1 MGEARVSL
9 NIARSVGNEPG
20 VIMLRWTKW
29 VAPMAALVLMAGLQV
44 ADTHAADDAAAPAG
58 KATVTVTVV
67 DSAGK
72 AVAGATVSLLPP
84 PAKRAKGGA
93 TTQPDAGTRTRP
105 TPLATGTTGA
115 DGTFAF
121 TKIAN
126 GDFAV
131 TARLKGSGNGRGKV
145 TIADDKDEAVSIT
158 LKPRA
163 AAGAT
168 PAAPAAPAAGN

>member
-1 MGEARVSL
+1 
-9 NIARSVGNEPG
+9 
-20 VIMLRWTKW
+20 MLRWTKW

-44 ADTHAADDAAAPAG
+44 ADTRAADDAAGVPAG
-58 KATVTVTVV
+58 KATITVTVV

-72 AVAGATVSLLPP
+72 AVSGATVSLLPA
-84 PAKRAKGGA
+84 PAKKAKTKGA
-93 TTQPDAGTRTRP
+93 TTQPDGAAPARTRP

-121 TKIAN
+121 TKIAD

-131 TARLKGSGNGRGKV
+131 SARLKGSGNGRGKV

-168 PAAPAAPAAGN
+168 PAAPPKGN